1 MDLTEALFVELA
13 QTVRGSLALT
23 WGEHAIEL
31 TPPWRR
37 LRFFDALAQ
46 ALGVGVTPAT
56 DPATLAR
63 AVAARGIE
71 MAGAP
76 AWKLWKEVFERLGQP
91 TLRPP
96 AFGVDFPVA
105 PPPLAKRKIGDPP
118 RLDHL

>member
-76 AWKLWKEVFERLGQP
+76 AWKLWKEGFERLREPTPVQP
-91 TLRPP
+91 TFV
-96 AFGVDFPVA
+96 ADFSLV
-105 PPPLAKRKIGDPP
+105 RSPP
-118 RLDHL
+118 RQPKREGPSRPD